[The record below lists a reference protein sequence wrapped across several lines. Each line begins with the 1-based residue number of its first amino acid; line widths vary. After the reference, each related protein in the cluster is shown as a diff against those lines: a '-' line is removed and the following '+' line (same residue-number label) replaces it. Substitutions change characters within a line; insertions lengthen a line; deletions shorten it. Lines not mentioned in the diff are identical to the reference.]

1 MQSSLKKSISVV
13 KLMTFSIS
21 QQLMVIQQMNG
32 DGVINIKEKNEDQL
46 RATEMIK
53 MSIEEPAN
61 LNFYK
66 FA

>member
-21 QQLMVIQQMNG
+21 QQLTVIQQMNG
-32 DGVINIKEKNEDQL
+32 DGFVKIKGKNDAQL
-46 RATEMIK
+46 RATEIIK
-53 MSIEEPAN
+53 LSIEEPAN
-61 LNFYK
+61 LHFYK

>member
-46 RATEMIK
+46 RAKEMIK

>member
-1 MQSSLKKSISVV
+1 
-13 KLMTFSIS
+13 MTYSIS
-21 QQLMVIQQMNG
+21 QQSVGIQQMNG

-53 MSIEEPAN
+53 LSIEEPTS
-61 LNFYK
+61 LDFCK